1 MKHQVA
7 EYLDNSATSNRS
19 NSYRSSIDRM
29 LRTASK
35 RGKFSRYLL
44 TNFTTRW
51 QCGHSQ
57 RRRPTRRPDREVI
70 SQVRRLLARSAPGPD
85 GLTYQNWKALDS
97 KAGLRTLI
105 LNVCRKAKKIPDSWK
120 TVQQYWLKRTNDL
133 PTEHHIQTLCCLY
146 YKEDHILGYRSAEVD
161 AISYAQKLLKDAPS
175 ILFFFNPVCKTI
187 EEGVRKFTLH
197 GWTWKMH

>member
-1 MKHQVA
+1 MKRQVA
-7 EYLDNSATSNRS
+7 EYLDNSAASNRS
-19 NSYRSSIDRM
+19 NSYRPSIDRM

-35 RGKFSRYLL
+35 RGKFARYLL

-51 QCGHSQ
+51 QCGHSP
-57 RRRPTRRPDREVI
+57 RRRPTKRPDREVI

-85 GLTYQNWKALDS
+85 GLTYQNWKIQKQDY
-97 KAGLRTLI
+97 RLI
-105 LNVCRKAKKIPDSWK
+105 LTVSRIAKKIPDSWK

-146 YKEDHILGYRSAEVD
+146 YKEDHILGYRSGEVD

-175 ILFFFNPVCKTI
+175 ILFFFNPVCKTL
-187 EEGVRKFTLH
+187 EEGVGKFTLH
-197 GWTWKMH
+197 SWTWKMH